1 VSADLGGT
9 LPIITPAP
17 RVVSRLVEGQA
28 LLLDATQDRLER
40 LNAVGTFIW
49 ARIKERKHD
58 IDAIHTALMEEFEV
72 DPGEARADL
81 EAFIAELSERA
92 MIRMQDQ
99 TAD

>member
-1 VSADLGGT
+1 M
-9 LPIITPAP
+9 PIITPAP

-49 ARIKERKHD
+49 ARIKERTHD
-58 IDAIHTALMEEFEV
+58 VDAIHAALIEAFEV
-72 DPGEARADL
+72 EPAQARADL

-92 MIRMQDQ
+92 MIRMTEHHTD
-99 TAD
+99 